1 VEIFGSILAI
11 LILSSLLFFIL
22 KPQAKPKSKEQ
33 KQEEIRLHY
42 QKKLQTELESIAN
55 VDERQKRKI
64 ALLKHFAKELEF
76 NLFFDKDEV
85 KMLIQELAGQ

>member
-1 VEIFGSILAI
+1 MEIFGSIFAI

-22 KPQAKPKSKEQ
+22 KPQRKPKSKEQ
-33 KQEEIRLHY
+33 KQVEIRLHY

-55 VDERQKRKI
+55 VDERRKRKI

-85 KMLIQELAGQ
+85 KMLIQKLAGQ